1 MVKIKCL
8 KKNISPVNNSFNKY
22 PLFYTLLLTNS
33 QIEFADIEIIPMYKL
48 SGFFLIGLVFIF
60 SNDTIEAQPHR
71 QSLKNRKAK
80 HSSLPG
86 DSSIIK
92 TSAPSSPKEIII
104 KYGVASF
111 YAKKFN
117 GRKTAN
123 GNTFSSLKYT
133 AACNVLPLG
142 TWVKVTNLKN
152 DLSVIVYINDRLH
165 HKNKRLIDLSKTAA
179 QQLGFISR
187 GITKVKVEVLGKL
200 RPG

>member
-1 MVKIKCL
+1 MH
-8 KKNISPVNNSFNKY
+8 
-22 PLFYTLLLTNS
+22 
-33 QIEFADIEIIPMYKL
+33 KL
-48 SGFFLIGLVFIF
+48 IHFFLGVLIFIF
-60 SNDTIEAQPHR
+60 SCDKISAQSHR
-71 QSLKNRKAK
+71 QTKGRTVL

-92 TSAPSSPKEIII
+92 TSAPSSPKEIVI
-104 KYGVASF
+104 KYGIASF

-117 GRKTAN
+117 GRQTAN

-133 AACNVLPLG
+133 AACNILPLG

-165 HKNKRLIDLSKTAA
+165 PKNKRLIDLSKTAA
-179 QQLGFISR
+179 GQLDFIGR

-200 RPG
+200 KRK

>member
-1 MVKIKCL
+1 MHK
-8 KKNISPVNNSFNKY
+8 
-22 PLFYTLLLTNS
+22 LFR
-33 QIEFADIEIIPMYKL
+33 FV
-48 SGFFLIGLVFIF
+48 LIVLIFIF
-60 SNDTIEAQPHR
+60 SGNKIAAQSHH
-71 QSLKNRKAK
+71 QSSKSRKAK
-80 HSSLPG
+80 HSSLPR

-92 TSAPSSPKEIII
+92 TSAPSSSKDIII

-117 GRKTAN
+117 GRQTAN

-165 HKNKRLIDLSKTAA
+165 PKNKRLIDLSKTAA
-179 QQLGFISR
+179 QQLDFIAR

-200 RPG
+200 HRN

>member
-1 MVKIKCL
+1 MH
-8 KKNISPVNNSFNKY
+8 
-22 PLFYTLLLTNS
+22 
-33 QIEFADIEIIPMYKL
+33 KL
-48 SGFFLIGLVFIF
+48 SRFFLVVLIFIF
-60 SNDTIEAQPHR
+60 SADKISAQFYR
-71 QSLKNRKAK
+71 QSKRSKAK
-80 HSSLPG
+80 HSSLSR

-92 TSAPSSPKEIII
+92 TSAPSSAKEIVI

-117 GRKTAN
+117 GRQTAN

-165 HKNKRLIDLSKTAA
+165 PKNKRLIDLSKTAA
-179 QQLGFISR
+179 QQLDFIGR

-200 RPG
+200 RGK